1 MNICQ
6 KFDSYFIV
14 KIFFKV
20 LLIFVKK
27 YLNIVYK
34 RGVISTVVK
43 INYAEELC

>member
-1 MNICQ
+1 MNIVQ
-6 KFDSYFIV
+6 KVDSYFMV
-14 KIFFKV
+14 NSKFY
-20 LLIFVKK
+20 LIFVKK